1 MKHITLTLAAGCLL
15 ACLSANAQ
23 ETTSKS
29 AVSKQQIVD
38 PLAETVESVQ
48 KDDKAAES
56 KPSVRPA
63 EVSDDPLAADDA
75 DSSISQGNTVKQD
88 QGMGMD
94 AFDGGGMAGF
104 GGGGFAAGGS
114 PTGRGLGGVPSES
127 MRRIVSADN
136 IIITWSKGNDQL
148 RGFSLANGTWTKLT
162 VPRQKE
168 ISPVVT
174 TNVAAVKLQ
183 NGMAAYSA
191 DKQRWSILALPKDS
205 KAQPSVSNNL
215 VTVYDADHIYTFAA
229 SSGRW
234 TSPTDPKLQEV
245 KETIRPSGS
254 PASKE
259 AIDTAASGLNISV
272 MSSRGIMSVQG
283 AASDIKKFKERLAKN
298 KTSTTS
304 RRAEAEYGTAYNP
317 GGSPDRQLIQRPGFA
332 AAPNLFRNEPANKDR
347 SLAPPSPQRNSFA
360 PRNNSFAQP
369 SLPELPPVAKDPR
382 SSVPALSTQS
392 APAQFS
398 IPSVVPSGQTLNPP
412 PAFSPFA
419 ATPQPAS
426 SLRFNPSTRTTNGQP
441 SAFIAPP
448 IRFPGVIQSRPNT
461 SKSET
466 SSLALAKKLR
476 SKQDEQ
482 RLTPSDKASLQK
494 LVKAA
499 LDERLQIQKKSV
511 DELRKKLKAV
521 EDKLKAKSDNK
532 QKMIDRRVD
541 ELLNPELDWDSVSNK
556 SNSSI
561 VGKGFFTQA
570 RVQASA
576 NRSLP
581 PTTSS
586 FGRSSSQSTDAFAPS
601 KKLEF
606 APVTGNFFGA
616 ANAASTGVRLS
627 TSQLA
632 IQVPAAEAGRAKKL
646 TEAVSAARSRTGEAV
661 YLVKQRRLSVLNRVK
676 EIESVQLALT
686 DSESKN
692 TDRRVLQTKLEKMEQ
707 YQKDTTGSINA
718 YQSEAKAQHKS
729 WESAWKQFYSAMDL
743 QKSRVKVA
751 TEILKHHASSLER
764 KESQFKNGFV
774 SGGEI
779 SKAKIQLQ
787 LADLQVK
794 AQQDVLSEFQT
805 ILEADP
811 KLDPASFELEEEEE
825 ATPDEK

>member
-15 ACLSANAQ
+15 GCLSANAQ
-23 ETTSKS
+23 ETTSKPT
-29 AVSKQQIVD
+29 VSKQQVVD

-48 KDDKAAES
+48 KDDKAAKS

-63 EVSDDPLAADDA
+63 QASDYLLPAADA
-75 DSSISQGNTVKQD
+75 DSSISHGNTAKQNR
-88 QGMGMD
+88 GMGMD

-114 PTGRGLGGVPSES
+114 LTGGGLGGVPSES
-127 MRRIVSADN
+127 MRRMVSADN

-304 RRAEAEYGTAYNP
+304 RRAEAENGTAYNP
-317 GGSPDRQLIQRPGFA
+317 GGSPDRQFIQRPGFA

-398 IPSVVPSGQTLNPP
+398 FPSVVPSGQTLNPP
-412 PAFSPFA
+412 QAFSPFA
-419 ATPQPAS
+419 APPQPAS
-426 SLRFNPSTRTTNGQP
+426 SLRFNPSPRAPNGEP
-441 SAFIAPP
+441 SAFIVPP

-461 SKSET
+461 SKSEA

-511 DELRKKLKAV
+511 DALRKKLKAV

-541 ELLNPELDWDSVSNK
+541 ELLNPELDWDSVST
-556 SNSSI
+556 
-561 VGKGFFTQA
+561 KGA
-570 RVQASA
+570 GS
-576 NRSLP
+576 RS
-581 PTTSS
+581 
-586 FGRSSSQSTDAFAPS
+586 
-601 KKLEF
+601 EF
-606 APVTGNFFGA
+606 PKTFFGA
-616 ANAASTGVRLS
+616 ARGWEPSTNVSSSSRTFEIARRPSRTTSESRTQFSFGDSAPNQSGDPFPIKADEDWFNDKRLPRQFDGKASSIIAELKTVR
-627 TSQLA
+627 A
-632 IQVPAAEAGRAKKL
+632 VYKKL
-646 TEAVSAARSRTGEAV
+646 ALQLHWRKTGKSEIAQKIVEKKKRLEDESLPKVERESISKSLPLDSRDI
-661 YLVKQRRLSVLNRVK
+661 
-676 EIESVQLALT
+676 EILDSEMESLRNPISVQ
-686 DSESKN
+686 KKKWGY
-692 TDRRVLQTKLEKMEQ
+692 VWQ
-707 YQKDTTGSINA
+707 
-718 YQSEAKAQHKS
+718 
-729 WESAWKQFYSAMDL
+729 QFQAAMKL
-743 QKSRVKVA
+743 QKSVVKVA
-751 TEILKHHASSLER
+751 EDIVDHETLEVKR
-764 KESQFKNGFV
+764 MGMLIEKGAISAQ
-774 SGGEI
+774 GER
-779 SKAKIQLQ
+779 KAKIQLQ
-787 LADLQVK
+787 LAELQLKAHQENLAQFERILK
-794 AQQDVLSEFQT
+794 AQPE
-805 ILEADP
+805 
-811 KLDPASFELEEEEE
+811 LDPDYVAPEDQQTDTNPNL
-825 ATPDEK
+825 K